1 MPVLQWGMLCVLSLL
16 LSIGFLALHLPAAL
30 LLGPMIAGIIFSMR
44 GVTLQLPRSAFLA
57 AQAILGCMIAQNLT
71 GSILTTLAVNWPIVL
86 AILLVTLLSSAIV
99 GWLLV
104 RYSSLP
110 GNTGAWGSSPGGAAA
125 MVAMAQDYGA
135 DIRLVAFMQYL
146 RVLFVA
152 GAAVLVTRMMLG
164 DNAEA
169 VNQQIVWFP
178 PVSINLLLTIML
190 AVVAGTAGCL
200 LRLPS
205 GTMLIPMV
213 PYGVSRTDCRI
224 DYDELRKTAHECKP
238 KLIVAGASAYPRTID
253 FARFREIADEVG
265 AILMVDMAHIAGLVA
280 AGLHPNP
287 VPYADVV
294 TSTTHK
300 TLRGPRG
307 GLILCKEKWAKQID
321 KAVFPGMQG
330 GPLMH
335 IIAAKAVS
343 FKEALSDEFKAYQKQ
358 VVANAQALAES
369 LTENGV
375 KLVSGGTDNHLML
388 VDLTDDGISGKQLE
402 KLLDEVHITAN
413 KNGIPFDT
421 ASPFITSGLRL
432 GTPSV
437 TTRGMKEPEMK
448 IIGEVIADVIKR
460 REEALADSTK
470 KVLALTERFPLYK
483 NDIIE

>member
-30 LLGPMIAGIIFSMR
+30 LLGPMIAGIIFSMH

-178 PVSINLLLTIML
+178 PVSINLLLTILL

-200 LRLPS
+200 LRL
-205 GTMLIPMV
+205 GQLITIELPEWLLAMA
-213 PYGVSRTDCRI
+213 YMAIGWRI
-224 DYDELRKTAHECKP
+224 GLGFDKQILLRALRPLPQILLSIFALLAIC
-238 KLIVAGASAYPRTID
+238 AGMAWGLTRFMHID
-253 FARFREIADEVG
+253 FMTAYLATSPGGLDTVAVIAAGSNADMALIMAMQTLRLFSILLTGPAIARFIST
-265 AILMVDMAHIAGLVA
+265 
-280 AGLHPNP
+280 
-287 VPYADVV
+287 YA
-294 TSTTHK
+294 
-300 TLRGPRG
+300 P
-307 GLILCKEKWAKQID
+307 
-321 KAVFPGMQG
+321 
-330 GPLMH
+330 
-335 IIAAKAVS
+335 
-343 FKEALSDEFKAYQKQ
+343 
-358 VVANAQALAES
+358 
-369 LTENGV
+369 
-375 KLVSGGTDNHLML
+375 
-388 VDLTDDGISGKQLE
+388 
-402 KLLDEVHITAN
+402 
-413 KNGIPFDT
+413 
-421 ASPFITSGLRL
+421 
-432 GTPSV
+432 
-437 TTRGMKEPEMK
+437 
-448 IIGEVIADVIKR
+448 KR
-460 REEALADSTK
+460 SA
-470 KVLALTERFPLYK
+470 
-483 NDIIE
+483 